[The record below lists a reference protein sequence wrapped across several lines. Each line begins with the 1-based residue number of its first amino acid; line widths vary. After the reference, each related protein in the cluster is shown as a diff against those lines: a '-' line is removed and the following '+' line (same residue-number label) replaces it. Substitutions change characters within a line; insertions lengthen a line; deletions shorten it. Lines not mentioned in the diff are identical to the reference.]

1 MKYILLAF
9 VLALVGCSSPAPLV
23 KVETVEVKVPVVQ
36 PYPPITS
43 IPRPTLEISKI
54 TDATPP
60 GVVAQSYKI
69 TVQQLLDYAQ
79 QLETLIKGV
88 NDARQASPATP

>member
-1 MKYILLAF
+1 MRYIILAS
-9 VLALVGCSSPAPLV
+9 VLVLVACSSPPPV
-23 KVETVEVKVPVVQ
+23 IKVETIEVKVPVVQ
-36 PYPPITS
+36 PYPPI
-43 IPRPTLEISKI
+43 IPVPHPTLELTKI
-54 TDATPP
+54 VDATPP

-69 TVQQLLDYAQ
+69 SIQQLLDYAQ

>member
-1 MKYILLAF
+1 MKYILLASTL
-9 VLALVGCSSPAPLV
+9 VLASCTSPPPV
-23 KVETVEVKVPVVQ
+23 IKVETIEVKVPVVQ
-36 PYPPITS
+36 PYPLITPPS
-43 IPRPTLEISKI
+43 RPTLELTKI
-54 TDATPP
+54 IDTTLP

>member
-1 MKYILLAF
+1 MKYI
-9 VLALVGCSSPAPLV
+9 VLASVLVLAACSSPPPV
-23 KVETVEVKVPVVQ
+23 IKVETIEVKVPVVQ
-36 PYPPITS
+36 PYPPITPV
-43 IPRPTLEISKI
+43 PRPTLELTKI

-69 TVQQLLDYAQ
+69 AVQQLLDYAQ

-88 NDARQASPATP
+88 NDARQASPTTP